1 MRKTL
6 RDCLLQ
12 RSQQTGFNR
21 TFVKDAIRK
30 KEYSFGNQKIICK
43 STPLYFQILLKGLAG
58 SESMTRKIIK

>member
-1 MRKTL
+1 M

-12 RSQQTGFNR
+12 RMQQTDFKK

-43 STPLYFQILLKGLAG
+43 FAPLYFQILLKGLTG
-58 SESMTRKIIK
+58 SESMTRKINK